1 MVSLLLTL
9 NNFTS
14 FCIVDIVDFKQE
26 NIYWDGVTNLVE
38 FPNIF
43 MKSTETLLSSCLE
56 ALVKLLQYN

>member
-14 FCIVDIVDFKQE
+14 FCSVDIVDFKQE

-43 MKSTETLLSSCLE
+43 MKSTETLLS
-56 ALVKLLQYN
+56 